1 MAYIGNDPFLSS
13 QRQVTDFTATA
24 GQDTF
29 TPAGGYQLG
38 YVDVYQNGILL
49 VDGTDYTASNGTTVV
64 LTEAAS
70 ADDSIKLVTYVPR
83 GLTDGYLKSE
93 VDTLIDNID
102 ALPDQ
107 TGHAGQFL
115 TTDGTNADWATVDA
129 LPSQTGN
136 NGYYLTTDGS
146 SASWAELQ
154 AGASAGMFWE
164 NDQTLTTS
172 YSITSGKNAL
182 SAGPVS
188 LATGVT
194 VTIPSGSNWT
204 IV

>member
-1 MAYIGNDPFLSS
+1 MSYIGNQP
-13 QRQVTDFTATA
+13 
-24 GQDTF
+24 
-29 TPAGGYQLG
+29 Y
-38 YVDVYQNGILL
+38 NGIIRSDNIEDAQ
-49 VDGTDYTASNGTTVV
+49 VKTQDIADAAV
-64 LTEAAS
+64 TEAKVANG
-70 ADDSIKLVTYVPR
+70 AITAAKLAAGAAV
-83 GLTDGYLKSE
+83 
-93 VDTLIDNID
+93 
-102 ALPDQ
+102 PDQ

-172 YSITSGKNAL
+172 YSITSGKNAIT
-182 SAGPVS
+182 AGPVT
-188 LATGVT
+188 LDTGVS
-194 VTIPSGSNWT
+194 VTIPSGSTWV